1 MDHHTQAL
9 RAFLDQAHSVY
20 HAQQGLVQQLKA
32 AGFQPLQEQE
42 TWQIAP
48 GGRYYV
54 TRGDAAVMAFRVPQ
68 GVPTGFMMSASHLDR
83 PCFKVKENGE
93 LTGTYTRL
101 AVERYGGMILS
112 TWLDRPLSIA
122 GRVAVLDRP
131 CFKVKENGEL
141 TGTYT
146 RLAVERYGG
155 MILSTWLD
163 RPLSIAG
170 RVAVQTEQ
178 GIRTQLVDIDQDLLL
193 IPNVAIHM
201 NRQVNDGYK
210 WNPAVDLLPLL
221 GGKEATGRLETML
234 EEQAGGKILGRDLYL
249 YIRQKS
255 SVWGVNQEYLSSAAL
270 DDLECAWAC
279 TQGFLEAADSQAISV
294 LCLFDSEEVG
304 SGSVQGAGSTL
315 LADTLH
321 RICQAGGW
329 DLRQLLAQ
337 SFLVS
342 ADNAHALHPNHPEF
356 SDAAN
361 APVMGGGVVIKHNAS
376 MSYCTDG
383 VAAGLFRSIC
393 QRAEAATQ
401 SYYNRADLPGGSTLG
416 HISLAHVS
424 VPTVDIGLAQLAMH
438 SSFEAE
444 AATQSYYNR
453 ADLPGGSTLGH
464 ISLAHVSVPT
474 VDIGLAQLAMHSS
487 FETGAISDIE
497 ALVKA
502 MTALYS
508 TALEVRGQEYILR

>member
-9 RAFLDQAHSVY
+9 RAFLDHAHSVY

-122 GRVAVLDRP
+122 GRVAV
-131 CFKVKENGEL
+131 
-141 TGTYT
+141 
-146 RLAVERYGG
+146 
-155 MILSTWLD
+155 
-163 RPLSIAG
+163 
-170 RVAVQTEQ
+170 QTEQ

-221 GGKEATGRLETML
+221 GGKEATGRLEAML

-438 SSFEAE
+438 SSFE
-444 AATQSYYNR
+444 
-453 ADLPGGSTLGH
+453 
-464 ISLAHVSVPT
+464 
-474 VDIGLAQLAMHSS
+474 
-487 FETGAISDIE
+487 TGAISDIE